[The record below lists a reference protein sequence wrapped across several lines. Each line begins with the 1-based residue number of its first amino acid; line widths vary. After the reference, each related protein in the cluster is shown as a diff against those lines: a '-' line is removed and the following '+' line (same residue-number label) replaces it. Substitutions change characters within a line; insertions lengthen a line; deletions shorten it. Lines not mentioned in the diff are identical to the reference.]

1 MLPWSG
7 PFLAR
12 AGVVMLALLL
22 SVISPAFAETMSGAL
37 ARAYAGNPDLNQERA
52 AVRAADEN
60 LPRAS
65 SGWRPTATA
74 TGLLG
79 YNYLDLKLPGALL
92 GTAGGIRF
100 RRGTDLGT
108 SGVTVTQNLFNGNRT
123 VNGVRQA
130 ESNISGAREALC
142 NTEED
147 VLLSAATAYMN
158 VLRDIAILDLRRNN
172 IIVLEAQLRETRAR
186 YNSGEVTSTDV
197 AQAESSL
204 ASGRSDYFDAQS
216 NLDISIAEYR
226 QVIGVKPARL
236 EPARTLESLLPHTL
250 EEAVETAFAEH
261 PVIQA
266 ALHAVDAA
274 ALQVKLVEGELY
286 PTVNL
291 VGTVQQN
298 YNAFGV
304 PGMRVLDGFIGGQI
318 NVPIY
323 EGGEVY
329 ARARQAKE
337 TLGQVRLQADLQRDL
352 VRKSVASAW
361 SRLNSARASIKSSTA
376 DIKASKIALNG
387 VRDEASVGQRTTF
400 DILQQQQILLNA
412 RVRLVTAQRNRV
424 VASYAVM
431 AAIGRLSAA
440 NLNLAVTTYD
450 PTIHFDQIKDEWI
463 GLRTPG
469 GD

>member
-1 MLPWSG
+1 
-7 PFLAR
+7 
-12 AGVVMLALLL
+12 
-22 SVISPAFAETMSGAL
+22 
-37 ARAYAGNPDLNQERA
+37 
-52 AVRAADEN
+52 
-60 LPRAS
+60 
-65 SGWRPTATA
+65 
-74 TGLLG
+74 
-79 YNYLDLKLPGALL
+79 
-92 GTAGGIRF
+92 
-100 RRGTDLGT
+100 
-108 SGVTVTQNLFNGNRT
+108 
-123 VNGVRQA
+123 
-130 ESNISGAREALC
+130 
-142 NTEED
+142 
-147 VLLSAATAYMN
+147 MN